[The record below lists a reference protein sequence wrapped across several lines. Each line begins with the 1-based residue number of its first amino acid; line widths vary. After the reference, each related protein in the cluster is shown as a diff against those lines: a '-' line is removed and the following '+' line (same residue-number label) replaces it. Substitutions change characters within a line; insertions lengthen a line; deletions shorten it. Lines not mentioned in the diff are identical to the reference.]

1 MSPSETSPTPSAD
14 NARIADMSE
23 GGRSGTGGPQ
33 AMQVVAAQE
42 KKSWMYKWADTGSKL
57 FQIAALTV
65 AGAWA
70 WFGFKQSVAPG
81 LETKVGVSSE
91 LHWVAVPGT
100 KRGTKICEASLQ
112 VKVNNPGK
120 SPFDVAKATVTGWL
134 VPLKENGLFP
144 TDASDP
150 KAVSPG
156 KVSLLK
162 YFYTGNGGSVSHD
175 VADHY
180 TEGVENTASFDLFF
194 KYKPLTLVAF
204 YVQIEGK
211 RPSSYRPFLAA
222 QVPLKDSYT
231 YQVGSTLRRELGQS
245 YTGAQAGFT
254 GEGSRTTLRDSFERN
269 ASASEDAAFYPPL
282 DLQNSFPRQVP
293 GGFRGETM
301 PAISMHHNGVYWCHA
316 CKQTRPPQRKP
327 SRSSRQAG

>member
-42 KKSWMYKWADTGSKL
+42 KKSWIHKWADTGSKL

-70 WFGFKQSVAPG
+70 WVGFKQTVAPG

-120 SPFDVAKATVTGWL
+120 SPFDVEKATVTGWL
-134 VPLKENGLFP
+134 VPLKENG
-144 TDASDP
+144 
-150 KAVSPG
+150 
-156 KVSLLK
+156 
-162 YFYTGNGGSVSHD
+162 
-175 VADHY
+175 
-180 TEGVENTASFDLFF
+180 
-194 KYKPLTLVAF
+194 
-204 YVQIEGK
+204 
-211 RPSSYRPFLAA
+211 PF
-222 QVPLKDSYT
+222 SN
-231 YQVGSTLRRELGQS
+231 RR
-245 YTGAQAGFT
+245 
-254 GEGSRTTLRDSFERN
+254 
-269 ASASEDAAFYPPL
+269 
-282 DLQNSFPRQVP
+282 
-293 GGFRGETM
+293 
-301 PAISMHHNGVYWCHA
+301 I
-316 CKQTRPPQRKP
+316 
-327 SRSSRQAG
+327 